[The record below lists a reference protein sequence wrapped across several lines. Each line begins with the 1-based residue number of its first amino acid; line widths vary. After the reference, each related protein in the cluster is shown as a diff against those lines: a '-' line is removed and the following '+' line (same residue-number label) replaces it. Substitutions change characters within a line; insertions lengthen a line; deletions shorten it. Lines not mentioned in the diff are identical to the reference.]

1 MITLDVKPYCQS
13 CLDFEPDVEKPEKLY
28 GESPNGESIEYIIS
42 DTVIRCRYRKRCEAI
57 KRYLDK
63 QKEKDKD

>member
-28 GESPNGESIEYIIS
+28 AESMDGEEIELILS
-42 DTVIRCRYRKRCEAI
+42 NTVIRCKYRKRCEAI

-63 QKEKDKD
+63 QKENDKD

>member
-28 GESPNGESIEYIIS
+28 GESIEYIIS

-63 QKEKDKD
+63 QKENN